1 MVGCQKL
8 FALSLVGAT
17 ATVGPTFSG
26 PADVPTDSPTP
37 PSSSKQRLVPK
48 DDPNRIV
55 GKVLQIDRE
64 QGIFRLATE
73 EGVLI
78 VQAPPQALQAVKVG
92 DTVSVP
98 RPATEPPSAPPRR

>member
-1 MVGCQKL
+1 MVGCKKL
-8 FALSLVGAT
+8 FALSLVGTLIEAET
-17 ATVGPTFSG
+17 
-26 PADVPTDSPTP
+26 
-37 PSSSKQRLVPK
+37 LVPK